1 MATAAGR
8 PCKDAGE
15 SQERGACQKFSQS
28 GLISIGTQHGP
39 LMTLLLMM
47 SMYTLT
53 KILIYPMFMNAKI
66 TLFRPIL
73 LKGLISGALLLVD
86 PWLKRTLYCTEV
98 LAATRWRRLW
108 RPEGL

>member
-1 MATAAGR
+1 MGR
-8 PCKDAGE
+8 NLKRE
-15 SQERGACQKFSQS
+15 ELVRVSVSRV
-28 GLISIGTQHGP
+28 LIYLALCTDP
-39 LMTLLLMM
+39 LMTLLLMTN
-47 SMYTLT
+47 MYTLT
-53 KILIYPMFMNAKI
+53 KILIYPMFLNAKT